1 MSKDDRE
8 QYFSVKEER
17 KFEKTI
23 RDDPPFK
30 KALLEDETDA
40 WKILHNEA
48 IQITTKAVITNS
60 QAIKELPWNHLQT
73 NICIIN
79 SRMPK
84 ENKQ

>member
-1 MSKDDRE
+1 MGNDQQDISLLRSAIYMSKDDRE

-40 WKILHNEA
+40 
-48 IQITTKAVITNS
+48 
-60 QAIKELPWNHLQT
+60 
-73 NICIIN
+73 
-79 SRMPK
+79 
-84 ENKQ
+84 

>member
-1 MSKDDRE
+1 MAANNLHRLIIWMGNDQQDISLLRSAIYMSKDDRE

-40 WKILHNEA
+40 
-48 IQITTKAVITNS
+48 
-60 QAIKELPWNHLQT
+60 
-73 NICIIN
+73 
-79 SRMPK
+79 
-84 ENKQ
+84 